1 MPPSLVES
9 DKVSMEGPFVHG
21 PTLVKIDVDRI
32 IIEAVIA
39 KGLLN
44 ILLRG

>member
-21 PTLVKIDVDRI
+21 PTLVKVNVDRN

>member
-1 MPPSLVES
+1 MLPSWL
-9 DKVSMEGPFVHG
+9 KVIKCQWKAPFVHG
-21 PTLVKIDVDRI
+21 PTLVKINVDRN

-39 KGLLN
+39 KGSLN